1 MRKRVRM
8 RMRIGECR
16 FCGDQRHVG
25 KSDAQRPKEVD
36 IMYPGVMKVLAI
48 IDICYPLVLPL
59 NHSSI

>member
-1 MRKRVRM
+1 M

-36 IMYPGVMKVLAI
+36 IMYTGVMKVLAI
-48 IDICYPLVLPL
+48 IDLLSLGAPA
-59 NHSSI
+59 